1 MRIPRSW
8 DNHGR
13 YLGGG
18 RKAPPFSQDWCHQAF
33 IIDHNAPD
41 CPADNASMSLI
52 TGAQRVL
59 APWIALEKRFR
70 FWTTIGIGIVTVII
84 LVFRA

>member
-18 RKAPPFSQDWCHQAF
+18 GKAPPFSQDWCHQAF
-33 IIDHNAPD
+33 KIDHNAPD
-41 CPADNASMSLI
+41 CPADKREHVVDYR
-52 TGAQRVL
+52 AQHVL
-59 APWIALEKRFR
+59 VPWIALEKRFR
-70 FWTTIGIGIVTVII
+70 FRTTIGIGIVTVII